1 MKIIVTYLAVINGI
15 SIALTIWD
23 KKTIQRRAM
32 RVPESVLF
40 LFAALGGSLGM
51 YITMLIIRHKTRH
64 RSFMFGIPLIMLLHI
79 MVLLFFVWQWTE
91 KHA

>member
-1 MKIIVTYLAVINGI
+1 MNPVTVYLLAITAV
-15 SIALTIWD
+15 SVALTIWD
-23 KKTIQRRAM
+23 KKTIKRRAM

-40 LFAALGGSLGM
+40 LLAALGGSFGM

-64 RSFMFGIPLIMLLHI
+64 RSFMLGLPVI
-79 MVLLFFVWQWTE
+79 MVLQITLVLFFVWQWAE